1 MGCIIYFLPG
11 EVPSAEMYT
20 MNCFLQDQREQ
31 SPHTEKGRIQTHEI
45 ANFSREFPSNQ
56 PHSGSFPLRHAHH
69 QGKSHYTIL
78 TFLPAPFVGRLHS
91 HLLTT
96 TPTVEMFSGSVLLL
110 SRNTDRRVVLPR
122 PCIHNGAHEFATNS
136 REWVSCL
143 RIVLI
148 EW

>member
-1 MGCIIYFLPG
+1 
-11 EVPSAEMYT
+11 
-20 MNCFLQDQREQ
+20 MNKV
-31 SPHTEKGRIQTHEI
+31 HTEKREEFTHTRYTYHTV
-45 ANFSREFPSNQ
+45 FSREFPLSQ
-56 PHSGSFPLRHAHH
+56 PHSESFSLHHADH

-96 TPTVEMFSGSVLLL
+96 TPTVEMFSGSALLL

-122 PCIHNGAHEFATNS
+122 PCVHNGAHQFVTNS

-143 RIVLI
+143 RIVSKLI
-148 EW
+148 EWR